1 MNVFC
6 FETSCLRAE
15 HAENSERRIC
25 GVVLFRELLLAGM
38 PTDAGNGLGAFCCF
52 KTARFAAKKR
62 DPIPQK
68 RFFPADA
75 GRYGVHVHGVII
87 VMLGEANERISL
99 LERVV

>member
-1 MNVFC
+1 MRRCFFSESFC
-6 FETSCLRAE
+6 SRACRQTQETDL
-15 HAENSERRIC
+15 ERF
-25 GVVLFRELLLAGM
+25 VVSRPRDL
-38 PTDAGNGLGAFCCF
+38 PQ
-52 KTARFAAKKR
+52 KKR